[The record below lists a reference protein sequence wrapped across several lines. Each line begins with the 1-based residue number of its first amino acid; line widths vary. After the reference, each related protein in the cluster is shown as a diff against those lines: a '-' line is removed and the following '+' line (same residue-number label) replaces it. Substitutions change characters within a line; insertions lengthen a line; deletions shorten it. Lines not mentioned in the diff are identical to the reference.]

1 MTVNPAQRGTPRQLD
16 AGKLWAGGGATA
28 VVAALAALVGI
39 LIARGLAHVAILAP
53 KGAGAWGSASSTVYV
68 ILSAVVALI
77 ATGLL
82 HFLLT
87 TTPRATQFFGWI
99 MGLLIVVAMVI
110 PLSLVTDTDDK
121 VATAL
126 LNLLIG
132 LAIAVPLT
140 NVAHIVRGREVLV
153 VEEDPMVD
161 PRVDPRAPRAA
172 QQPLPPT
179 RQERWN
185 G

>member
-1 MTVNPAQRGTPRQLD
+1 MNVQPAQPEFRPD
-16 AGKLWAGGGATA
+16 ARRLWAGGGATA

-68 ILSAVVALI
+68 ILSAVIALV

-82 HFLLT
+82 HFLLA

-99 MGLLIVVAMVI
+99 MGLLIVVAMVV
-110 PLSLVTDTDDK
+110 PLSLVVATDNK
-121 VATAL
+121 IATAL

-132 LAIAVPLT
+132 LAITVPLH
-140 NVAHIVRGREVLV
+140 NVALMIRSRPPVARRRVVSEYDEV
-153 VEEDPMVD
+153 
-161 PRVDPRAPRAA
+161 
-172 QQPLPPT
+172 QPPARPGYDDVPPPT
-179 RQERWN
+179 RQWDA
-185 G
+185 